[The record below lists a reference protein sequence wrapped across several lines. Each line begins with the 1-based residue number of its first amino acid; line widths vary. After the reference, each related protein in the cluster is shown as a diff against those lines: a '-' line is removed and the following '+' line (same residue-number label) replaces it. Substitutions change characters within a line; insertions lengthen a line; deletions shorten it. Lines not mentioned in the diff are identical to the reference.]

1 MLSISAAIATITY
14 TVMSDA
20 VVPGLV
26 TSWREE
32 ALRDANPG
40 PTMALVVDKASATVQ
55 LVADS
60 FLDGKVRSS
69 SVTLLVVGLAALL
82 SALVIRRLTLR

>member
-14 TVMSDA
+14 TVILDA

-26 TSWREE
+26 TSLREE

-40 PTMALVVDKASATVQ
+40 PTLALVVDKASATVQ

-60 FLDGKVRSS
+60 FLGGKVRSS
-69 SVTLLVVGLAALL
+69 SV
-82 SALVIRRLTLR
+82 ALVIVGLIAFLGSLVLRRLSLR